1 MIDVFYCDLFLIR
14 RVFEPILHRLQRWNC
29 KDNLW
34 WAKKILDALHGILFV
49 YALFL
54 IINTQ
59 YVVFGIIVCCYSIV
73 AAAVL
78 SFSLREMLAKT
89 SLQNK
94 NTQHPFEVTSDI
106 IRRGVLRGERNPL
119 EKIVAP
125 QRILLCIKFILMAA
139 LLPVFTYLFVEVTTI
154 IYWLAIMIVVVYI
167 ISCTPL
173 PPQTIK
179 KDISL
184 KDGVT
189 SSV

>member
-14 RVFEPILHRLQRWNC
+14 RVFEPILHRLQRWNG
-29 KDNLW
+29 KDNFW

-54 IINTQ
+54 ITNTQ
-59 YVVFGIIVCCYSIV
+59 YVVFGIIICCYSIV
-73 AAAVL
+73 AAVVL
-78 SFSLREMLAKT
+78 SFSLRETLAKT